1 MLSHIGT
8 ITIKTNR
15 LVLRSF
21 IIGDTSSMFYNWAG
35 DRDVCQYMA
44 WPQRKSLEETQNIIE
59 KVIKAYTKPSYYQ
72 WNVTLKENNESIGIA
87 GLSIVDEGYL
97 CGGVSYCIGK
107 NYWGKGIA
115 TEVLKAVLDFAFNEV
130 GFNRIEAYHSINN
143 PSSGRVMEK
152 AGMTFEGMARQKYK
166 SNLGFEDSNMY
177 GILKE
182 DFKVLNKSI
191 NG

>member
-1 MLSHIGT
+1 MLSHKGT
-8 ITIKTNR
+8 ISIETER
-15 LVLRSF
+15 LILRPYIIEDATSMYNNW
-21 IIGDTSSMFYNWAG
+21 IGDSE
-35 DRDVCQYMA
+35 VCKYMA
-44 WPQRKSLEETQNIIE
+44 WPCRENIDEVELIIE
-59 KVIKAYTKPSYYQ
+59 KIIKAYSKPSFYQ
-72 WNVTLKENNESIGIA
+72 WNVVFKETNESIGIS

-107 NYWGKGIA
+107 KYWGKGIA
-115 TEVLKAVLDFAFNEV
+115 TEVLRAVLGFAFNEV

-152 AGMTFEGMARQKYK
+152 AGMIFEGMARQKYK

-182 DFKVLNKSI
+182 DFIIS
-191 NG
+191 